1 MEQLA
6 ALGVELEDQDST
18 AKSLVALNNELAE
31 EKLAW
36 EKAQI
41 DAETLSWVV
50 EELKKTIDQFA
61 AQVPSLKTHV
71 NNLNDKIAD
80 LNVKLHVREL
90 SLKQMTAAKNDL
102 QHQST
107 RLTKKLEG
115 KYSSFVYRLSL
126 IILLAHH

>member
-50 EELKKTIDQFA
+50 E
-61 AQVPSLKTHV
+61 S
-71 NNLNDKIAD
+71 
-80 LNVKLHVREL
+80 
-90 SLKQMTAAKNDL
+90 
-102 QHQST
+102 
-107 RLTKKLEG
+107 
-115 KYSSFVYRLSL
+115 
-126 IILLAHH
+126 

>member
-50 EELKKTIDQFA
+50 EELKKTIDQFT

-80 LNVKLHVREL
+80 LNVKLRVREL

-115 KYSSFVYRLSL
+115 KYSCFVYCLSL